1 MGKMKTY
8 YFMSGGKRTNSTV
21 KSSDIQEFIKDAY
34 GDILDKVEVDEKKKE
49 ITINL
54 SLLDSIK
61 RANRIADER
70 KNKES

>member
-21 KSSDIQEFIKDAY
+21 KTSDIQEFIEDAY
-34 GDILDKVEVDEKKKE
+34 GDILDKVHVDEKKRE

-54 SLLDSIK
+54 DLLESIQHLLGRDCK
-61 RANRIADER
+61 
-70 KNKES
+70 